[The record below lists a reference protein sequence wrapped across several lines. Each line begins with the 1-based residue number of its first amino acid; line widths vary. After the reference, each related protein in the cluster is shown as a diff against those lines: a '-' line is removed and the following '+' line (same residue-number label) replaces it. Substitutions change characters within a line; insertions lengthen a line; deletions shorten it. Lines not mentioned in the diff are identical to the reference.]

1 MTVVEIP
8 HKLTYEDYLNFPD
21 DGNRYEIIDG
31 ELYVN
36 PSPNMKHQ
44 LVLMNI
50 LRALDRYVRA
60 HSCGEIFFAPFD
72 VVLSKHDIVQPDVL
86 YISNERME
94 IITAANVQGAPDIA
108 IEVLSEGTRK
118 RDETKKRKAYERFG
132 VSEYW
137 IVDPIDEDSV
147 RIVRFK
153 DRKFERRIVGGN
165 ITTPLL
171 PGFALPLRDVF
182 AMTPSLAAAL
192 RARMEST
199 PIAPRSRGSSRRVN

>member
-8 HKLTYEDYLNFPD
+8 HKLTYEDYHNFPD

-72 VVLSKHDIVQPDVL
+72 VVLSKHNIVQPDVL
-86 YISNERME
+86 YISN
-94 IITAANVQGAPDIA
+94 
-108 IEVLSEGTRK
+108 
-118 RDETKKRKAYERFG
+118 ERFG

-199 PIAPRSRGSSRRVN
+199 PIAPRSRASSRRVN